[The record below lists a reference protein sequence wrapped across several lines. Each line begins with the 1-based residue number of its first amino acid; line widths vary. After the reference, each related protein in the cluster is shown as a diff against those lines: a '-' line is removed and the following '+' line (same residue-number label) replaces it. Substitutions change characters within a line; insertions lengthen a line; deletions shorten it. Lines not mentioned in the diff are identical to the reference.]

1 VRQVVRAST
10 VAAVLVAVL
19 LGTAAAVARPK
30 PTPVSANLAPT
41 TLPAPTTTT
50 LPAAVDPRVFII
62 GDSVILGARDAIAF
76 RLAVHGWS
84 DVQFSAESFHT
95 FNAGPVIDAAQA
107 MGKIGDVVI
116 VALGSNDGI
125 DPNEFHAWIDGVM
138 QHLQSVRRVYWV
150 NLRQFRD
157 WVTAANAEID
167 AAKLRYPNMR
177 IIDWWARS
185 TFDPGLVAD
194 DGLHLNDS
202 GQAAMG
208 DLITTTLEAYRT
220 ERAAAASRTPSV
232 PTTLPVTSTLP
243 ASGPSHAQ
251 AGPAHPSA
259 SDDGTPLALWI
270 AAGAAALTVIGA
282 ASVALARKFSQPDP
296 MA

>member
-1 VRQVVRAST
+1 
-10 VAAVLVAVL
+10 VL

-30 PTPVSANLAPT
+30 PTPVSTNLALPPT

-107 MGKIGDVVI
+107 MGQIGDVVI

-125 DPNEFHAWIDGVM
+125 DPNEFHAWIDGLM

-167 AAKLRYPNMR
+167 AAKARYPNLR
-177 IIDWWARS
+177 IIDWWARA
-185 TFDPGLVAD
+185 TFDPGLVVD
-194 DGLHLNDS
+194 DGLHLS
-202 GQAAMG
+202 EFGQAAMG
-208 DLITTTLEAYRT
+208 DLITSTLEAYRA
-220 ERAAAASRTPSV
+220 ERAAASPGAATTTTTQ
-232 PTTLPVTSTLP
+232 PTVATTLP
-243 ASGPSHAQ
+243 ASAPSHAQ
-251 AGPAHPSA
+251 ASPAHPSA
-259 SDDGTPLALWI
+259 SDGGTPLALWI
-270 AAGAAALTVIGA
+270 AAGAVTLTVIGA
-282 ASVALARKFSQPDP
+282 ASVALARRFSQPDP